1 MPARPLRKPRAS
13 RTPSRPRVS
22 RWKLYSM
29 MWLMSAIIVSGFF
42 FAARQHFLSWDYG
55 MKNSRLRKQIDDLE
69 TEKRRLLLARE
80 NSSSPAEVKRS
91 AKRLGLFETPVEVAA
106 RPEVASLIRPAG
118 PESIVEAKVT
128 KTADAKPI
136 SYTVVPASI
145 TTSPPKSPKAEREP
159 RREMAE

>member
-1 MPARPLRKPRAS
+1 MPARPIRKPRAT

-22 RWKLYSM
+22 RLKLYLM
-29 MWLMSAIIVSGFF
+29 MGLMGAIIVSGFF

-55 MKNSRLRKQIDDLE
+55 MKNSRLRKQLDDLE

-80 NSSSPAEVKRS
+80 NSSSPVEVKRS
-91 AKRLGLFETPVEVAA
+91 ARKLGLFDTPVEVAPRA
-106 RPEVASLIRPAG
+106 ELASLTRPAR

-128 KTADAKPI
+128 KTVDAKPLN
-136 SYTVVPASI
+136 YTVVPASI
-145 TTSPPKSPKAEREP
+145 KTSTPRSPKAEP